1 MARATSG
8 GAQLVPAATL
18 AYPRGMTAMD
28 RRQFLAL
35 TAAMV
40 VAPLATE
47 AQQAGKPVRMG
58 ILLFSTPATDPNL
71 AAFLGAL
78 RDFGYHE
85 GRNLTIEYRHAEGRP
100 ERFRE
105 SAVALATARPDIIVV
120 LGGDLVPSARES
132 TKTIPIVMLTSQDPV
147 EAGVVETMARPGGN
161 LTGVAFASAETAGK
175 RLQFL
180 KEAMPGLTRLAVL
193 WNPDHA
199 DGEYRITAAGAAS
212 LGVHVQS
219 LEVASPDGFDAAFRK
234 MMPWRAEAL
243 IVVSSRLM
251 NVNRDRTLEFASRQR
266 IPLVSG
272 WGPWVPNG
280 ALMGYGPDLNAL
292 VRRIPSYVDKIVK
305 GARSADLPIE
315 QPTKFE
321 LIVNLKTARALGV
334 TIPPS
339 LLLRADQVIE

>member
-1 MARATSG
+1 
-8 GAQLVPAATL
+8 
-18 AYPRGMTAMD
+18 MD

-35 TAAMV
+35 TAAV
-40 VAPLATE
+40 VMAPLVTE
-47 AQQAGKPVRMG
+47 AQQAGKIVRMG
-58 ILLFSTPATDPNL
+58 ILLFTSPATDLNL
-71 AAFLGAL
+71 AALLGGL
-78 RDFGYHE
+78 RDLGYIE
-85 GRNLTIEYRHAEGRP
+85 GRNLAIEYRYAEGRP
-100 ERFRE
+100 ERFRA
-105 SAVALATARPDIIVV
+105 SAVALASAKPDIIVV
-120 LGGDLVPSARES
+120 LGGDMVPFAREA

-147 EAGVVETMARPGGN
+147 ESGIVETMARPGGN
-161 LTGVAFASAETAGK
+161 LTGVAFVSSETAGK

-193 WNPDHA
+193 WSPDHA
-199 DGEYRITAAGAAS
+199 DGEYRITAATAPS
-212 LGVHVQS
+212 VGVQILS
-219 LEVASPDGFDAAFRK
+219 LEVRGPDEFDAAFQK
-234 MMPWRAEAL
+234 VMPWRAEAL

-272 WGPWVPNG
+272 WGPWVANG